1 MKQAKQIFMND
12 KRILAFIPFFFW
24 LLLIMA
30 ELIRI
35 VSLLNGDD
43 LINGLYLTFF
53 SYILDI
59 TTFSVFYYV
68 IFPKIFNNK
77 KKIITIVL
85 GIIYWILFG
94 FVHVLVFTIVEGLE
108 TIEDKIIV
116 YKTSMSC
123 NLLSTLYALVLR
135 LSVDWIRKIGK
146 HKELEKQNSI
156 MRLALLRS
164 QINPHFLFNTLNNIN
179 SFSSRNPEK
188 ASYATRKLSGIMHYM
203 LNEANNEKVLLDKE
217 IEHIN
222 NFIAL
227 QKLRF
232 KETNFVVFNIEGE
245 TSGILVPPMIF
256 LPFIENAFKHGSVVR
271 KNSIDILI
279 KLSSNEIWFK
289 CRNIKKQLTVTEK
302 SQKSGIGLK
311 NIKQRLELLY
321 PHKHSLRIEN
331 SDNEYKVELMLK

>member
-203 LNEANNEKVLLDKE
+203 LNEANNEKVL
-217 IEHIN
+217 
-222 NFIAL
+222 
-227 QKLRF
+227 R
-232 KETNFVVFNIEGE
+232 
-245 TSGILVPPMIF
+245 
-256 LPFIENAFKHGSVVR
+256 R
-271 KNSIDILI
+271 
-279 KLSSNEIWFK
+279 
-289 CRNIKKQLTVTEK
+289 
-302 SQKSGIGLK
+302 
-311 NIKQRLELLY
+311 
-321 PHKHSLRIEN
+321 
-331 SDNEYKVELMLK
+331 

>member
-1 MKQAKQIFMND
+1 
-12 KRILAFIPFFFW
+12 
-24 LLLIMA
+24 
-30 ELIRI
+30 
-35 VSLLNGDD
+35 
-43 LINGLYLTFF
+43 
-53 SYILDI
+53 
-59 TTFSVFYYV
+59 
-68 IFPKIFNNK
+68 
-77 KKIITIVL
+77 
-85 GIIYWILFG
+85 
-94 FVHVLVFTIVEGLE
+94 
-108 TIEDKIIV
+108 
-116 YKTSMSC
+116 
-123 NLLSTLYALVLR
+123 
-135 LSVDWIRKIGK
+135 
-146 HKELEKQNSI
+146 
-156 MRLALLRS
+156 
-164 QINPHFLFNTLNNIN
+164 
-179 SFSSRNPEK
+179 
-188 ASYATRKLSGIMHYM
+188 M

-289 CRNIKKQLTVTEK
+289 CRNIKKHLTVTEK